1 MKRKIRYAISGA
13 VIVFLVFV
21 YAHISKCNPIYD
33 TDVDSSRYNNILIY
47 NVESVKQK
55 FVSKEDVLDAV
66 KIKSRV
72 TGDVSDIT
80 IKFSLRD
87 LKKDEEIAKG
97 EVKGKD
103 FKDSKFTEF
112 KFERIEDCRGKEYE
126 ISLVSIGQNGN
137 GTVDFCYENSVE
149 EKTAMYVDDKPKRG
163 TLILKTVTNRFDW
176 ETFFVLMIFII
187 YIIGFMKLLYKLFK

>member
-1 MKRKIRYAISGA
+1 M
-13 VIVFLVFV
+13 FV

-103 FKDSKFTEF
+103 F
-112 KFERIEDCRGKEYE
+112 
-126 ISLVSIGQNGN
+126 
-137 GTVDFCYENSVE
+137 
-149 EKTAMYVDDKPKRG
+149 
-163 TLILKTVTNRFDW
+163 
-176 ETFFVLMIFII
+176 
-187 YIIGFMKLLYKLFK
+187 